1 MLETEVTQMI
11 EKHEKLLGINFVRQN
26 LRGPMKQITN
36 EPNSVKTLNISVRGT
51 NKFIAPTSSVLNQLS
66 STISFIEKPS

>member
-1 MLETEVTQMI
+1 MI

-36 EPNSVKTLNISVRGT
+36 EPKPVKILNISVRGT
-51 NKFIAPTSSVLNQLS
+51 NKFIAATTSQVNPLS
-66 STISFIEKPS
+66 STISFIERPL